1 MKKAFNFVYVL
12 NIAVQSFFSLG
23 VPVCLSILVSWLF
36 VSKCRA
42 PAWIY
47 APIVI
52 FGVAV
57 GFFSMVKF
65 VISGMSA
72 VERLEEEQ
80 NIKYG
85 TGNSNNE
92 KK

>member
-23 VPVCLSILVSWLF
+23 VPICISILASWLL

-42 PAWIY
+42 PEWIY
-47 APIVI
+47 APLVI

-57 GFFSMVKF
+57 GFYSMVKF
-65 VISGMSA
+65 VISGMNA
-72 VERLEEEQ
+72 VERLEKEQ

-85 TGNSNNE
+85 TETNNE
-92 KK
+92 EK